1 MYVVSTH
8 RRLCQ
13 EPLDCVEP
21 HEINFKHV
29 SAGFDQVLLAKAVF
43 ATPEG
48 VKSGRSEFFF
58 KNQNSWYVYDLWPN
72 INRVLLTRPEKS
84 SLTCSVFFAKKNPIR
99 E

>member
-1 MYVVSTH
+1 MVSTH

-13 EPLDCVEP
+13 ESLDCVEP

-48 VKSGRSEFFF
+48 VKSGRSG
-58 KNQNSWYVYDLWPN
+58 KKKLKIN
-72 INRVLLTRPEKS
+72 IVGMFMFCDQISNAYS
-84 SLTCSVFFAKKNPIR
+84 
-99 E
+99 